1 LEAIP
6 AGLRALDLYNAQSLK
21 ASFAKALFATGLRL
35 GIAGRVMPTVRL
47 AARENWTG
55 QKAAN
60 VHILEYLKHVLR
72 REDLNFGISA
82 GTPGPHRKP
91 VLLVLGGDGQPL
103 AYVKIGSSHLSNALV
118 EREVQALQFLA
129 DHPNHSFSTP
139 TVLHSGWWNGRYL
152 VVQSVPVRDMRAAVG
167 NRRIGYLDIPKELA
181 SLQTRR
187 MSLPESGFWEDI
199 LLRVRRIP
207 NKYHR
212 DTLERGVRKADTR
225 LKAEQLPF
233 HLSHGDFTPWNTR
246 YDGEKLYVFDWEHS
260 REAGLPGQDVFH
272 FYFQEMGC
280 VKRQSIETIYAAF
293 LRDRMLRTRVEAHFE
308 SLGLTGIPPELFFC
322 LYRLDQLANK
332 AADVGEGV
340 SLFRELAAFGKFL
353 NAV

>member
-1 LEAIP
+1 
-6 AGLRALDLYNAQSLK
+6 
-21 ASFAKALFATGLRL
+21 
-35 GIAGRVMPTVRL
+35 MPTVRL
-47 AARENWTG
+47 VARGKWTA
-55 QKAAN
+55 QEAAN
-60 VHILEYLKHVLR
+60 VHILEYLKHTLR

-91 VLLVLGGDGQPL
+91 VLLLLGGDGQPL

-118 EREVQALQFLA
+118 DREVQTLQFLA
-129 DHPNHSFSTP
+129 SHPNHSFSTP

-152 VVQSVPVRDMRAAVG
+152 VVQSAPAQDMRAAVG
-167 NRRIGYLDIPKELA
+167 DRRVGYLDIPKELA
-181 SLQTRR
+181 SLHTRR
-187 MSLPESGFWEDI
+187 MSLRESGFWEDI

-207 NKYHR
+207 NKYYR

-225 LKAEQLPF
+225 LKDEQLPF

-246 YDGEKLYVFDWEHS
+246 YNGEKLYVFDWEHS

-272 FYFQEMGC
+272 FHFQEMGC

-293 LRDRMLRTRVEAHFE
+293 LRDRILRTRVEAHFE
-308 SLGLTGIPPELFFC
+308 SLGLTGVPLELFFS
-322 LYRLDQLANK
+322 LYRLDQLSNK
-332 AADVGEGV
+332 ATDAPAGV
-340 SLFRELAAFGKFL
+340 SLFRELAVFGKFL